1 MARPS
6 LGQDEAAGVS
16 ARFATRYP
24 QSLREEIESVML
36 PGEDM
41 SKFTREAW
49 KLLIAKRKRDRAK
62 EKCTSTKQRL
72 RG

>member
-6 LGQDEAAGVS
+6 LGQDEAAGES

-24 QSLREEIESVML
+24 QSVRAEIESVLL

-41 SKFTREAW
+41 SKFTRAAW
-49 KLLIAKRKRDRAK
+49 DLLIAKRKKQKAK
-62 EKCTSTKQRL
+62 ESRKDA
-72 RG
+72 